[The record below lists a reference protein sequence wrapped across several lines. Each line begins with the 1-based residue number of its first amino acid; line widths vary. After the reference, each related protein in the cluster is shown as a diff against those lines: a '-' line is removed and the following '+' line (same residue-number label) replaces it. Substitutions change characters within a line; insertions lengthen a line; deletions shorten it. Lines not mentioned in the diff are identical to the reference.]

1 MKIRTKI
8 LLPVIILSGV
18 IFVVFLSSVAGLR
31 AIRQSTEALS
41 QTNARILM
49 ASELRATSRALQ
61 RDALNLIMEDGRNRA
76 DILDRFN
83 QRLRQMATE
92 NDMLGAALTAAGD
105 AEAQRIPP
113 LENDVIQALTR
124 VRDLV
129 GAGSADQALA
139 VFRGDVRTAE
149 RAASARTDPLIEQG
163 RDRIQRESATV
174 QHVQNVTLWTM
185 IAITLAGIG
194 LGVGLSLIIARRALI
209 QPITAIIQAMGH
221 LARRH
226 YDFDLDGAHRTDEM
240 GEMARAV
247 TICRDALR
255 EGDKLAT
262 QREQERRAREAEQ
275 ARRLTAVE
283 VFVTRMNALSSNL
296 HEEAGNLSGN
306 ARSLSDAADQTSTD
320 TRQAAVATQRTSSN
334 IQTVAAAT
342 EELSFSIRE
351 ISARTAETAGLS
363 NGGAEEARQTAAR
376 VVELRETAA
385 RISDV
390 IALINGIASQTNL
403 LALNATI
410 EAARAGEAGKGFA
423 VVAGEVKALAT
434 QTAKATEEISGQVT
448 AVQDAT
454 GAAVASIERIVGI
467 IASIDSMI
475 TSIAAAVEEQASA
488 TAEITRNV
496 QEAADGT
503 QHITRDIDRLA
514 ITAQSTENAATAVR
528 DVSVGISKR
537 SDDLKNQVSSFA
549 EELKRSAA

>member
-18 IFVVFLSSVAGLR
+18 IFIVFLSSVAGLQ
-31 AIRQSTEALS
+31 AIRQTTEALS
-41 QTNARILM
+41 RTNARILM

-61 RDALNLIMEDGRNRA
+61 RDALNLIMEDGGNRA
-76 DILDRFN
+76 AILDRFN

-105 AEAQRIPP
+105 TEAQQIPP
-113 LENDVIQALTR
+113 LEKDVITALTT

-129 GAGSADQALA
+129 GAGSVDQALT
-139 VFRGDVRTAE
+139 VFRRDVRTAE

-163 RDRIQRESATV
+163 RERIQQESAAV
-174 QHVQNVTLWTM
+174 RQVQNVTLWTM
-185 IAITLAGIG
+185 IATTLAGVA
-194 LGVGLSLIIARRALI
+194 LGVGLSLIITRRALI
-209 QPITAIIQAMGH
+209 QPISAIIRAMGH
-221 LARRH
+221 LAERH
-226 YDFDLDGAHRTDEM
+226 YDFALDGTLRTDEM
-240 GEMARAV
+240 GEMARAAI
-247 TICRDALR
+247 ICRDALR
-255 EGDKLAT
+255 EGDAQAA
-262 QREQERRAREAEQ
+262 QRERERRARETEQ

-283 VFVTRMNALSSNL
+283 AFVTRMNALSSNL
-296 HEEAGNLSGN
+296 HEEAGTLNDN
-306 ARSLSDAADQTSTD
+306 ARSLSDTADRTSTD
-320 TRQAAVATQRTSSN
+320 TRQAAVAAQRTSSN

-363 NGGAEEARQTAAR
+363 NGGAEEARRTAAR

-385 RISDV
+385 RIGDV

-403 LALNATI
+403 LALNASI

-423 VVAGEVKALAT
+423 VVAGEVKALVT
-434 QTAKATEEISGQVT
+434 QTAKATEEINGQVT

-454 GAAVASIERIVGI
+454 GSAVASIERIVGI
-467 IASIDSMI
+467 IASIDGMI

-503 QHITRDIDRLA
+503 QQITRDIDRLA
-514 ITAQSTENAATAVR
+514 ETARGTGTAASAVR
-528 DVSVGISKR
+528 DVSVGISRR
-537 SDDLKNQVSSFA
+537 SDDLKDQVGSFA
-549 EELKRSAA
+549 GALKQSAA